1 MSTSMSK
8 SDHHAHAS
16 AHDSSHGS
24 IKSYTV
30 GLLLCV
36 ALTLASFG
44 AVMTDLVPHKLRMP
58 AIVALCVIQL
68 LVQLVY
74 FLHLG
79 TAKDQ
84 RDNTI
89 VFVCTG
95 AIIAIVVAG
104 SLWVMHNANINMMPT
119 TMSVERALSHD

>member
-1 MSTSMSK
+1 MSK

-16 AHDSSHGS
+16 AHAASHGS

-30 GLLLCV
+30 GLSLSVL
-36 ALTLASFG
+36 LTLASFG
-44 AVMTDLVPHKLRMP
+44 AVMTDLVPHNLRMP

-89 VFVCTG
+89 VFACTG
-95 AIIAIVVAG
+95 FIIAIVVAG
-104 SLWVMHNANINMMPT
+104 SLWVMHNANTNMMPT
-119 TMSVERALSHD
+119 TMSVERAMSHD